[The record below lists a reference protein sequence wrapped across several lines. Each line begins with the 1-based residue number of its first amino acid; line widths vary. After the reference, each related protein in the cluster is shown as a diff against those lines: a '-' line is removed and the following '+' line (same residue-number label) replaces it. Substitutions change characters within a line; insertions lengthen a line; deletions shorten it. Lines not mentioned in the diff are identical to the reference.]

1 MLLAAENPAQSDQPD
16 SAPPEAPPVP
26 TATGPYDLEAQ
37 RQWEDYQKTRGIWR
51 YRESLKREVQR
62 GARKGEKVD
71 RALAGLEPGH
81 RIADDLIVPLAQ
93 AIEAKQAEAHE
104 AMADPKLKKTPDDTW
119 AILAL
124 PAEVLSVVTIMA
136 ALSRCEPAQLQGCAL
151 DLGGKVM
158 HEVELR
164 LWRAREKAAE
174 KERKEA
180 QAEWKAN
187 LYELMVKRNDK
198 VDERVFTKWSKKADL
213 FAKGDWSQPT
223 RVRVGMVLLSLLIE
237 IDGWFEVAQVKDG
250 VKTKL
255 MFQLTD
261 TARAWVA
268 QRHNQNEMARPFL
281 LPMICEPRD
290 YEYLPTVAPIL
301 DDESEGD
308 IASSVADE

>member
-1 MLLAAENPAQSDQPD
+1 MLTDAAQPD
-16 SAPPEAPPVP
+16 QQLRDPAEVPQAPPVP
-26 TATGPYDLEAQ
+26 TANGPHDLEAQ

-51 YRESLKREVQR
+51 YRDSLKREVQR

-71 RALAGLEPGH
+71 RALAGLEPGQ

-93 AIEAKQAEAHE
+93 AIETKQAEAHE

-119 AILAL
+119 ALLAL
-124 PAEVLSVVTIMA
+124 PAEVLAVVTIMA

-164 LWRAREKAAE
+164 LWKAREKAAE
-174 KERKEA
+174 KERQEA
-180 QAEWKAN
+180 QADWKAN

-223 RVRVGMVLLSLLIE
+223 RVRVGMVLLSLLVE
-237 IDGWFEVAQVKDG
+237 LDGWFEVAQVKDG

-261 TARAWVA
+261 AARAWVA

-290 YEYLPTVAPIL
+290 YEYLPTAAPLL
-301 DDESEGD
+301 DEESGEEC
-308 IASSVADE
+308 ASSAADE